1 MKLTS
6 ALILTGFY
14 LSTSLGAWAGED
26 AQGKQV
32 FDKWCMPCHG
42 KGTDYPGTIALE
54 ARYKG
59 AVPAALE
66 ERKDLAPAMVTYLVR
81 NGISVMPFF
90 RKTEI
95 SDSELDALTRYLYN
109 QSTQTAAQP

>member
-1 MKLTS
+1 MKLTK
-6 ALILTGFY
+6 ALILAGLF
-14 LSTSLGAWAGED
+14 LAHSLGVWAGED

-32 FDKWCMPCHG
+32 FEKWCMPCHG
-42 KGTDYPGTIALE
+42 KGNFYPGTIALE

-59 AVPAALE
+59 AVPGPLE
-66 ERKDLAPAMVTYLVR
+66 ERLDLTPELVKYFVR

-95 SDSELDALTRYLYN
+95 SDAELDALGRYLQKQPA
-109 QSTQTAAQP
+109 QSAKQP

>member
-1 MKLTS
+1 MKLVAT
-6 ALILTGFY
+6 LILAGVY
-14 LSTSLGAWAGED
+14 LSASLGVWAGED

-32 FDKWCMPCHG
+32 FEKWCMPCHG
-42 KGTDYPGTIALE
+42 NGTEYPGTLALN

-66 ERKDLAPAMVTYLVR
+66 DRVDLMPPLVKYFVR

-95 SDSELDALTRYLYN
+95 SDTELDALARYL
-109 QSTQTAAQP
+109 QKQPVQP